1 MVKGRAL
8 ARPSERSERF
18 EPLVRRGLEP
28 SAARCCTTIASNAF
42 ALNGFFML
50 FVPFHVLF
58 LLGGFGAPQRQ
69 RDAMAGVPDIA
80 EPGFFA
86 PPATLNTPNS
96 FHKNYTVSNY

>member
-28 SAARCCTTIASNAF
+28 GAASCGDTIAGNAF

-50 FVPFHVLF
+50 FMPFHALCIWR
-58 LLGGFGAPQRQ
+58 FGAPQRQ

-80 EPGFFA
+80 EQGFFG
-86 PPATLNTPNS
+86 PPAISNTQNS
-96 FHKNYTVSNY
+96 FHEKCTVLNY